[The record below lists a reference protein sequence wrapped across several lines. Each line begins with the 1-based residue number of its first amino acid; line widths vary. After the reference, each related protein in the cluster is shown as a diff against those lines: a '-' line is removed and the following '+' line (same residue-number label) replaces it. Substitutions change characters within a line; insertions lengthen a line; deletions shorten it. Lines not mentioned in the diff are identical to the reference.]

1 MKNYTLS
8 LFLTVALVSAAWSD
22 PTASIFVK
30 DAEEFA
36 TIRKDLE
43 SLKGGLGSN
52 AELDSLWEEANKI
65 AKMNDRCSMIS
76 MSWMT
81 RVITFMR

>member
-43 SLKGGLGSN
+43 
-52 AELDSLWEEANKI
+52 
-65 AKMNDRCSMIS
+65 
-76 MSWMT
+76 T
-81 RVITFMR
+81 